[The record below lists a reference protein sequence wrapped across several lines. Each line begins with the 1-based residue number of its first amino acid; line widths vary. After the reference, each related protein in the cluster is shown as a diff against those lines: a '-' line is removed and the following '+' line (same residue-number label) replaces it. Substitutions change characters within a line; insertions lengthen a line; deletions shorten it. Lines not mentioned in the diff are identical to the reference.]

1 MALRFFL
8 AEEFVNGQVEVFAHC
23 VVQGAEQARG
33 NGGAM
38 VVDEVEGA
46 EANELGDGVA
56 GRLGVGSHPHV
67 AVADDAGVGVD
78 FVHDA
83 AVDAVEIDAALGV
96 AAGQLGEDG
105 DDFDIGDFHLG
116 RLLDGRGRRWAA
128 KVRAWERR
136 RKLMAGSVTGT
147 SASLASKLASRL
159 IGGKSTQVSACE

>member
-8 AEEFVNGQVEVFAHC
+8 AEEFVDGQVEVFAHR

-38 VVDEVEGA
+38 VIDEVEGA

-56 GRLGVGSHPHV
+56 GRFGVGPHPHV
-67 AVADDAGVGVD
+67 AVTDDAGVGVD

-83 AVDAVEIDAALGV
+83 AVDAVEIDAARGV

-105 DDFDIGDFHLG
+105 DDFDVGDFHLG
-116 RLLDGRGRRWAA
+116 RLLEGGEGDGRPRYGRD
-128 KVRAWERR
+128 
-136 RKLMAGSVTGT
+136 
-147 SASLASKLASRL
+147 
-159 IGGKSTQVSACE
+159 